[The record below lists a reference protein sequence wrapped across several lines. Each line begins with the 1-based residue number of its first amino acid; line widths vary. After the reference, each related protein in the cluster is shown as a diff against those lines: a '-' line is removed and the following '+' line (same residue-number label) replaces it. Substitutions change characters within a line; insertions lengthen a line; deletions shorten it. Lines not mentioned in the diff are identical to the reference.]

1 MTHKMKSTMVI
12 MAILGLTLLAACS
25 SATPTAAPTAD
36 LASVRT
42 EAAATVLARV
52 TQELALTPTET
63 PIPTATAVP
72 EASST
77 PQPTQTPTTA
87 ATAAETAAVTET
99 TAAVTD
105 NKAKYVSQSVP
116 DGTVFQ
122 PGETFTMTWRI
133 QNVGVTTWKPTYML
147 RFYSGN
153 NFGAPE
159 EVPIDKEVP
168 PGQTIDI
175 TLDMTAPTVPGE
187 YRSDWVMA
195 TDTRGNFKEPVY
207 LMITVPAPA
216 TATPTSPPA
225 TATATPTT
233 TPTATPSS

>member
-25 SATPTAAPTAD
+25 SATPTVAPTAD
-36 LASVRT
+36 LSSVRT

-63 PIPTATAVP
+63 PVPTATAISEP
-72 EASST
+72 TNT
-77 PQPTQTPTTA
+77 PQPTQAPTIA

-99 TAAVTD
+99 AAAVTD

-133 QNVGVTTWKPTYML
+133 QNVGITTWKPTYML

-153 NFGAPE
+153 NLGAPE

-175 TLDMTAPTVPGE
+175 TLDMTAPTTPGE
-187 YRSDWVMA
+187 YRSVWVMA
-195 TDTRGNFKEPVY
+195 TDARGNFKEPVY
-207 LMITVPAPA
+207 LVITVPAPE

-233 TPTATPSS
+233 APTATSGS

>member
-1 MTHKMKSTMVI
+1 MTHKMKSTLVI
-12 MAILGLTLLAACS
+12 MALLGLTLLAACS
-25 SATPTAAPTAD
+25 SATPTVAPTAD
-36 LASVRT
+36 LAAVRT

-63 PIPTATAVP
+63 AVPSATAIP
-72 EASST
+72 EATNT
-77 PQPTQTPTTA
+77 PEPTQAPTTA
-87 ATAAETAAVTET
+87 ATASGTAAVTET
-99 TAAVTD
+99 AAAVTD
-105 NKAKYVSQSVP
+105 NKAKYVSQSIP

-133 QNVGVTTWKPTYML
+133 QNVGTTTWKPTYML

-153 NFGAPE
+153 NFGAPNE
-159 EVPIDKEVP
+159 IPIDKEVP
-168 PGQTIDI
+168 PGQTLDI
-175 TLDMTAPTVPGE
+175 TVDMKAPTIPGE

-195 TDTRGNFKEPVY
+195 TEVRGNFKEPVF
-207 LMITVPAPA
+207 LIITVPAPA

-233 TPTATPSS
+233 APTATTSS